1 MRILRALGALLPL
14 ALTAASV
21 LVATPPA
28 GAQEST
34 VALTLKAQ
42 TPFTTL
48 DKPEVTIT
56 FRAENLGDEALGEL
70 LVGFIIGP
78 AIRSRVEYESSLADG
93 PVGTLIYVDTFAQ
106 DGELEPGA
114 TREFTVS
121 VDLSEIDGVSDVDS
135 LVYPAR
141 VDLRSAGLQ
150 VGALDTP
157 LVHLVR
163 EPEVP
168 IEFAWW
174 AEFDAPI
181 AMDPQGRLADA
192 AFEAAIAPEG
202 GLAQQVDALS
212 AAVGPADGVVAVDLV
227 VVPAVIDQLARMADG
242 YERADGE
249 TVEPDH
255 APAMDAATLL
265 ARLGELVDD
274 PDVQLVATPF
284 AAPLL
289 PSLASGGLAPD
300 LARQQTMG
308 DAVIEQH
315 LGAEPSVATARPPQ
329 GDLDEPSLQWLA
341 DRGTTTA
348 LVQADTVERPA
359 QPNDFAPLPAAT
371 LTTAAGSS
379 LELVLPDPGVQGLL
393 GDPLLLDDPVRAA
406 QAVLG
411 ELATIWREQPVP
423 GLQPDGTQTV
433 RGVAVQMP
441 AALPPAIWAPLVRRL
456 SEAPFLHRSQAAAF
470 AEAINPTSDG
480 ALVIPSPARFPRDY
494 VDAIRD
500 QRRNVA
506 AYRSMLAGPS
516 PQPAR
521 LDRDLLYAEA
531 GEYVADTTAGRRW
544 YDQVNTVTRSIFQSV
559 LPDVEQEFLLTSRE
573 GSIPLRMGD
582 PGDTPLTVQVV
593 LRSASFEFP
602 DGAQQTVTIEGPD
615 EIVTFDVVAKA
626 GGPQTIRVKTRAP
639 SGRDLGEDQNLAV
652 RTTAVNSVALWIT
665 VGAGVLLVLLWSRRL
680 VRRPTT

>member
-14 ALTAASV
+14 ALAAASV
-21 LVATPPA
+21 LVATSPA
-28 GAQEST
+28 GAQEPA

-56 FRAENLGDEALGEL
+56 FRAENLGDEALGDL
-70 LVGFIIGP
+70 SVAFVVGP
-78 AIRSRVEYESSLADG
+78 AIRSRVEYETSLVEG
-93 PVGTLIYVDTFAQ
+93 PGPLLIAGNTFDRNGT
-106 DGELEPGA
+106 LEPGA
-114 TREFTVS
+114 TRELS
-121 VDLSEIDGVSDVDS
+121 VVIDLSLIGEVSEVDS
-135 LVYPAR
+135 LVYPTR
-141 VDLRSAGLQ
+141 VDLRSGGVQ

-181 AMDPQGRLADA
+181 AMDPQGRLDDP
-192 AFEAAIAPEG
+192 AFEAAIAPDG

-212 AAVGPADGVVAVDLV
+212 TAVGPADGVVAVDLV

-242 YERADGE
+242 YERAGGE
-249 TVEPDH
+249 TVEPDQP
-255 APAMDAATLL
+255 PATHAATLL
-265 ARLGELVDD
+265 ARLGDLVDD

-300 LARQQTMG
+300 LARQQEMG
-308 DAVIEQH
+308 DDVIAQQ
-315 LGAEPSVATARPPQ
+315 LGEEPSITTARPPQ
-329 GDLDEPSLQWLA
+329 GAVDEPSLQWLA
-341 DRGTTTA
+341 DRGITTA

-359 QPNDFAPLPAAT
+359 QPNDFAPLPTAT
-371 LTTAAGSS
+371 ATTAGGSS

-393 GDPLLLDDPVRAA
+393 GDPILLGDPVRAA

-456 SEAPFLHRSQAAAF
+456 SEAPFLHRSQAATF
-470 AEAINPTSDG
+470 AEAVNPASDG
-480 ALVIPSPARFPRDY
+480 AAVIATPARFPRDY
-494 VDAIRD
+494 VEAIRD

-531 GEYVADTTAGRRW
+531 GEYVADTIAGRRW
-544 YDQVNTVTRSIFQSV
+544 YDQVNTVTGSVFQSV

-582 PGDTPLTVQVV
+582 PGDAPLTVQVV

-615 EIVTFDVVAKA
+615 EIVTFDVVAKV

-665 VGAGVLLVLLWSRRL
+665 VSAGVVLVLLWSRRL
-680 VRRPTT
+680 VRRPRP

>member
-56 FRAENLGDEALGEL
+56 FRAENLGDEALSEL

-78 AIRSRVEYESSLADG
+78 AIRSRVEYESSLVDG

-141 VDLRSAGLQ
+141 VDLRSAGVQ

-371 LTTAAGSS
+371 LTTADGSS

-480 ALVIPSPARFPRDY
+480 AAVIPSPARFPRDY

-582 PGDTPLTVQVV
+582 PGDAPLTVQVV

-665 VGAGVLLVLLWSRRL
+665 VGAGVLLMLLWSRRL
-680 VRRPTT
+680 VRRPTP

>member
-14 ALTAASV
+14 ALAAASLLLAPIPSV
-21 LVATPPA
+21 
-28 GAQEST
+28 AQEPA

-48 DKPEVTIT
+48 EKPEVTIT
-56 FRAENLGDEALGEL
+56 FRARNLAEEAIGDL

-78 AIRSRVEYESSLADG
+78 AIRSRVEYESSLVDG

-106 DGELEPGA
+106 EGELKPGE

-141 VDLRSAGLQ
+141 VDLRSAGTQ
-150 VGALDTP
+150 VAALDTP

-168 IEFAWW
+168 IGLAWW

-181 AMDPQGRLADA
+181 AFDPQGRLADP

-202 GLAQQVDALS
+202 GLAQQVDTLS
-212 AAVGPADGVVAVDLV
+212 AAVGSTDGDVAVELV
-227 VVPAVIDQLARMADG
+227 VVPTVIDQLTRMADG
-242 YERADGE
+242 YERASGE
-249 TVEPDH
+249 VVLPDQP
-255 APAMDAATLL
+255 PATHAATLL
-265 ARLGELVDD
+265 ARLADLVGE
-274 PDVQLVATPF
+274 PDVQLVTTPF

-300 LARQQTMG
+300 LARQQALG
-308 DAVIEQH
+308 EAIVAEH
-315 LGAEPSVATARPPQ
+315 LGEEPSAVTARPPE
-329 GDLDEPSLQWLA
+329 GVLDEPSLQWLA
-341 DRGTTTA
+341 DRGSTTV
-348 LVQADTVERPA
+348 LVQADTVERPP
-359 QPNDFAPLPAAT
+359 QPNDFAPLPTAT
-371 LTTAAGSS
+371 VTTADGSS
-379 LELVLPDPGVQGLL
+379 LALVLPDPGVQGLL
-393 GDPLLLDDPVRAA
+393 GDPVLLDDPVRAA

-423 GLQPDGTQTV
+423 GLQPDGSQTV

-456 SEAPFLHRSQAAAF
+456 SEAPFLQRTPAAGF
-470 AEAINPTSDG
+470 AEDVNPSLEGAAI
-480 ALVIPSPARFPRDY
+480 VPSIARFPRDY

-506 AYRSMLAGPS
+506 ALRSMLAGPS

-521 LDRDLLYAEA
+521 LDRNLLYAEA
-531 GEYVADTTAGRRW
+531 GEYVTDTLAGRGW
-544 YDQVNTVTRSIFQSV
+544 YDQVNTATGSIFRSV
-559 LPDVEQEFLLTSRE
+559 LPDVQQEFLLTSRE

-582 PGDTPLTVQVV
+582 PGATPLTVQVV

-602 DGAQQTVTIEGPD
+602 GGSQQTVTIEGPD
-615 EIVTFDVVAKA
+615 EIVTFDVIAKA

-665 VGAGVLLVLLWSRRL
+665 IGAGVLLLLLWSRRL
-680 VRRPTT
+680 VRRPKP

>member
-14 ALTAASV
+14 ALAAASV
-21 LVATPPA
+21 LVATSPA
-28 GAQEST
+28 GAQEPA

-56 FRAENLGDEALGEL
+56 FRAENLGDEAIGDLS
-70 LVGFIIGP
+70 VGFVVGP
-78 AIRSRVEYESSLADG
+78 AIRSRVEYETSLVEG
-93 PVGTLIYVDTFAQ
+93 PGPLPIAGNTVDQ
-106 DGELEPGA
+106 NGILESGS
-114 TREFTVS
+114 TREFSVS
-121 VDLSEIDGVSDVDS
+121 IDLSLIGEVSEVDS

-141 VDLRSAGLQ
+141 VDLRSAGIQ
-150 VGALDTP
+150 VGALDSP

-163 EPEVP
+163 DPEVP
-168 IEFAWW
+168 IELAWW

-181 AMDPQGRLADA
+181 AMDPQGRLADP
-192 AFEAAIAPEG
+192 AFEAAIAPDG
-202 GLAQQVDALS
+202 GLAQQVDAIS
-212 AAVGPADGVVAVDLV
+212 TAVGPADGMVAVDLV
-227 VVPAVIDQLARMADG
+227 IVPAVIDQLARMADG
-242 YERADGE
+242 YERAGGG
-249 TVEPDH
+249 TVEPDQP
-255 APAMDAATLL
+255 PATHAATLL
-265 ARLGELVDD
+265 ARLGQLVGD

-300 LARQQTMG
+300 LARQQEMG
-308 DAVIEQH
+308 DDVIAQK
-315 LGAEPSVATARPPQ
+315 LGEEPSVTTARPPQ
-329 GDLDEPSLQWLA
+329 GAVDEPSLQWLA
-341 DRGTTTA
+341 DRGITTA

-359 QPNDFAPLPAAT
+359 QPNDFAPLPTAT
-371 LTTAAGSS
+371 ATTAGGSS

-393 GDPLLLDDPVRAA
+393 GDPILLGDPVRAA

-441 AALPPAIWAPLVRRL
+441 AALPSAIWAPLVRRL
-456 SEAPFLHRSQAAAF
+456 SEAPFLHRSQAATF
-470 AEAINPTSDG
+470 AGAVNPASDG
-480 ALVIPSPARFPRDY
+480 AAITPSSARFPREY
-494 VDAIRD
+494 VEAIRD
-500 QRRNVA
+500 QRRNVS

-531 GEYVADTTAGRRW
+531 GEYVADTIAGRRW
-544 YDQVNTVTRSIFQSV
+544 YDQVNSVTGSIFQSV

-582 PGDTPLTVQVV
+582 PGDAPLTVQVV

-639 SGRDLGEDQNLAV
+639 SGRVLGEDQNLAV

-665 VGAGVLLVLLWSRRL
+665 VGAGVVLVLLWSRRL
-680 VRRPTT
+680 VRRPRP

>member
-56 FRAENLGDEALGEL
+56 FRAENLGDEALSEL

-249 TVEPDH
+249 TVG
-255 APAMDAATLL
+255 
-265 ARLGELVDD
+265 ARSRAGDGCG
-274 PDVQLVATPF
+274 DV
-284 AAPLL
+284 
-289 PSLASGGLAPD
+289 
-300 LARQQTMG
+300 
-308 DAVIEQH
+308 
-315 LGAEPSVATARPPQ
+315 ARPP
-329 GDLDEPSLQWLA
+329 
-341 DRGTTTA
+341 R
-348 LVQADTVERPA
+348 
-359 QPNDFAPLPAAT
+359 
-371 LTTAAGSS
+371 
-379 LELVLPDPGVQGLL
+379 
-393 GDPLLLDDPVRAA
+393 
-406 QAVLG
+406 
-411 ELATIWREQPVP
+411 
-423 GLQPDGTQTV
+423 
-433 RGVAVQMP
+433 
-441 AALPPAIWAPLVRRL
+441 
-456 SEAPFLHRSQAAAF
+456 
-470 AEAINPTSDG
+470 
-480 ALVIPSPARFPRDY
+480 
-494 VDAIRD
+494 
-500 QRRNVA
+500 
-506 AYRSMLAGPS
+506 
-516 PQPAR
+516 
-521 LDRDLLYAEA
+521 
-531 GEYVADTTAGRRW
+531 
-544 YDQVNTVTRSIFQSV
+544 
-559 LPDVEQEFLLTSRE
+559 
-573 GSIPLRMGD
+573 
-582 PGDTPLTVQVV
+582 
-593 LRSASFEFP
+593 
-602 DGAQQTVTIEGPD
+602 
-615 EIVTFDVVAKA
+615 
-626 GGPQTIRVKTRAP
+626 
-639 SGRDLGEDQNLAV
+639 
-652 RTTAVNSVALWIT
+652 
-665 VGAGVLLVLLWSRRL
+665 
-680 VRRPTT
+680 